1 MITEGKVALVKDAHE
16 THGLNSVLSVLDLPK
31 STWYYHK
38 NQKIPY
44 EDKYAHVHPLLEDI
58 ARKHPGYGY
67 RRTTKELRET
77 YDRIINH
84 KVIQRL
90 NQMWDLALL
99 RNTRVPKPSGIRQAI
114 LSAGDRVNLVA
125 QLDSI
130 GLFQVAYTDFT
141 ELRYTGGARKAY
153 LIPIIGHLCKMAYG
167 WALGES
173 TNTALA

>member
-1 MITEGKVALVKDAHE
+1 MTTEEKVALVKDAHE

-44 EDKYAHVHPLLEDI
+44 GEKYAHVHPLLEDI

-90 NQMWDLALL
+90 NQMWDLSLL
-99 RNTRVPKPSGIRQAI
+99 RNTRVPKPSGIRQVI

-125 QLDSI
+125 QLDS
-130 GLFQVAYTDFT
+130 
-141 ELRYTGGARKAY
+141 
-153 LIPIIGHLCKMAYG
+153 MM
-167 WALGES
+167 S
-173 TNTALA
+173 